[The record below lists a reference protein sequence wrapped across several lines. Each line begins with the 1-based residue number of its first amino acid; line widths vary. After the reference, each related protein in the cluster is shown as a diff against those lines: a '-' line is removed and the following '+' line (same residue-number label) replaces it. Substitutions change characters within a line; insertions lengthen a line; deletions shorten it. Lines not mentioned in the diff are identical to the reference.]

1 MVTWSDQQVR
11 RYGKLGEQ
19 SHVAILDDALRPLI
33 GLVDDQRVLDL
44 GCGEGRLTAR
54 LLSHGPPPARVVCID
69 QRPELLDKARAH
81 IRHELAPIADR
92 FEFITG
98 DESLLPLTE
107 RFDLAI
113 CSLALMML
121 PTRDRLERAVAG
133 LIGSLHHHG
142 RAILVLTHPCFR
154 HERHATFHN
163 DLPDDFSYWHSGRPY
178 DVIIDP
184 DHRQVTATLTDF
196 HWTLAD
202 CSLAVARG
210 GGVIEHL
217 LEVPG
222 QFTEAGDPAGDP
234 AYLVMNV
241 RRRTQ

>member
-1 MVTWSDQQVR
+1 MVTWSAQQVR

-19 SHVAILDDALRPLI
+19 SHVAILDDALRPLVEI
-33 GLVDDQRVLDL
+33 VDDQRVLDL

-54 LLSHGPPPARVVCID
+54 LLSHGTPPARVVCID
-69 QRPELLDKARAH
+69 QRPELLAKAREH
-81 IRHELAPIADR
+81 IQQELAPIAGR
-92 FEFITG
+92 FEFIVG

-121 PTRDRLERAVAG
+121 PTRPRLERAVAG
-133 LIGSLHHHG
+133 LVGSLHLHG
-142 RAILVLTHPCFR
+142 RAIVVLTHPCFR

-163 DLPDDFSYWHSGRPY
+163 ELPEDFDYWRSGQPY

-184 DHRQVTATLTDF
+184 EHRQVQATLTDF

-202 CSLAVARG
+202 YALAVARA

-217 LEVPG
+217 LELPG
-222 QFTEAGDPAGDP
+222 QYTDAGEPAGDP
-234 AYLVMNV
+234 AYLVMSV
-241 RRRTQ
+241 RHNTQ